1 METAAGRAEQL
12 AHNLFLAK
20 LWYFP
25 NIDLAALQVC
35 WIGLFR
41 WNKQNFLSYEDIKRS
56 YWSQVHKV
64 SLKITPVQSL
74 ILSASS
80 DIVKKDLTENQSKT
94 TGLLDFGITW
104 LFKAFRFNLSLQNAL
119 NQDAYSYTIYDSINT
134 YSYDYKLRG
143 RELLFT
149 LAITL

>member
-1 METAAGRAEQL
+1 M
-12 AHNLFLAK
+12 N
-20 LWYFP
+20 
-25 NIDLAALQVC
+25 
-35 WIGLFR
+35 
-41 WNKQNFLSYEDIKRS
+41 YEEIKRS
-56 YWSQVHKV
+56 YWSQVHKI
-64 SLKITPVQSL
+64 SLKITPVQSF

-104 LFKAFRFNLSLQNAL
+104 LFKAFRFNLNLQNAL

-134 YSYDYKLRG
+134 YIYDYKLRG